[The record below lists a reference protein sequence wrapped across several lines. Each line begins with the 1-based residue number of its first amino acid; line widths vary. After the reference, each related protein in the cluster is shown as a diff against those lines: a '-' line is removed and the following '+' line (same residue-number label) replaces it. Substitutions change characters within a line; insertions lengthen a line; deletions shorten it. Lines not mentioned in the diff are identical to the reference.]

1 MLFSKPRV
9 IILHYTAPPIVGGVE
24 AVIAEHARL
33 LTAAGYPTT
42 LVSGRGGA
50 ADLPQEVGVE
60 IVPEIDSAYPQNV
73 EIAAALD
80 SGNVPTEF
88 SRLQARIASTSAN
101 IMREG
106 DIVFA
111 HNVLTTH
118 FNLPLTAAIHQ
129 LVDRGTIRR
138 LIVWTHDV
146 SRYVNQA
153 SGATLRFGY
162 PWDLLRTKRAGFVY
176 VAVSSRRRRTL
187 AEVLNCPADHIR
199 VVPNG
204 VDPAMLLGLSDLGQH
219 LVEEHGL
226 LSADLVVLMPV
237 RITRAKNI
245 EFALHVVAALKSA
258 GATIRLVI
266 TGPPDPHSLDAQAY
280 YAGLKALRDELRLGP
295 EVVFIYDGTSRYPAP
310 LLLHPSTIAE
320 LYRVSDLVLM
330 SSHREGFGM
339 PILEAAI
346 VDRPVFT
353 THVPV
358 IDDLDEDSVVHL
370 IPPDESPQT
379 VAGRMLTW
387 ASQDLAHRLRRL
399 ARRNYTWSTIF
410 STSIEPLLKDL
421 AEPLRSKI
429 L

>member
-176 VAVSSRRRRTL
+176 V
-187 AEVLNCPADHIR
+187 
-199 VVPNG
+199 
-204 VDPAMLLGLSDLGQH
+204 
-219 LVEEHGL
+219 
-226 LSADLVVLMPV
+226 
-237 RITRAKNI
+237 
-245 EFALHVVAALKSA
+245 
-258 GATIRLVI
+258 
-266 TGPPDPHSLDAQAY
+266 
-280 YAGLKALRDELRLGP
+280 
-295 EVVFIYDGTSRYPAP
+295 
-310 LLLHPSTIAE
+310 
-320 LYRVSDLVLM
+320 
-330 SSHREGFGM
+330 
-339 PILEAAI
+339 
-346 VDRPVFT
+346 
-353 THVPV
+353 
-358 IDDLDEDSVVHL
+358 
-370 IPPDESPQT
+370 
-379 VAGRMLTW
+379 
-387 ASQDLAHRLRRL
+387 
-399 ARRNYTWSTIF
+399 
-410 STSIEPLLKDL
+410 
-421 AEPLRSKI
+421 
-429 L
+429 